1 MSPIAP
7 LDSAAKA
14 RLDLITDNLA
24 EVLNPE
30 LIEKV
35 LAEGRNPR
43 IYWGNETKSSS
54 QVIKRKRITS

>member
-43 IYWGNETKSSS
+43 IYWGNKTKALLP
-54 QVIKRKRITS
+54 VIEKE